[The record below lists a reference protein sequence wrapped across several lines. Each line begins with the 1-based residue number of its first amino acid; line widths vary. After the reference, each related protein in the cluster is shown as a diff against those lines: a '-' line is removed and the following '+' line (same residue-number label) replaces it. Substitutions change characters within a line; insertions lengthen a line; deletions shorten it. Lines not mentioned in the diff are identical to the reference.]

1 MPHIEWPRST
11 QHRVHCDG
19 QQKREMDGNEFHTP
33 LQLCNYN
40 PEFQLDIVGSQ
51 DHQGDTD
58 N

>member
-1 MPHIEWPRST
+1 MPHIEWPHST

-19 QQKREMDGNEFHTP
+19 QQQREMDGNEIDTP

-40 PEFQLDIVGSQ
+40 PEFQLCTAGSQ
-51 DHQGDTD
+51 GHQVDTD